1 MKITLSPPG
10 LELMGGCSRR
20 HILDAQS
27 ALDILQH
34 LQIGGQILL
43 AHRGRQLQCLSMD
56 RACEQQRTAQAANP
70 AMSDAPRT
78 LETHSRQSPSRDQ
91 GEDGR

>member
-1 MKITLSPPG
+1 MKIALSSPG
-10 LELMGGCSRR
+10 LELMGGGPRG

-43 AHRGRQLQCLSMD
+43 AHRGRQLQYLGMD
-56 RACEQQRTAQAANP
+56 RACEQQHTAQAANP
-70 AMSDAPRT
+70 AMSEDPRT
-78 LETHSRQSPSRDQ
+78 LEAHSRQTPSRDQ